1 MPLSEEA
8 DNDAATR
15 EGDDEIDLTHEDDAS
30 VVPDLFFRQ
39 LIRKVLP
46 NHAIPFILGS

>member
-8 DNDAATR
+8 DNDAATW

-30 VVPDLFFRQ
+30 IVPD
-39 LIRKVLP
+39 
-46 NHAIPFILGS
+46 FILPAVDKESTS